1 MSAQHSVGH
10 GSPGRL
16 PQPLLMGTSCHR
28 SVRQNTNP
36 QQFTTAI
43 CLNSSRSTSSLF
55 AFTPNPQDN
64 DPPGTPVPLSHTT
77 GVTSAAPVVLPPERV
92 GQAACWQDCAPYWNA
107 VASVRLAVSGCTLPP
122 RYATSIHLA
131 FSAGCGTTTPA
142 GIPSSAMWR
151 NRFIL
156 DVCYP
161 YSHHGLSIF
170 VTAIQGPRMGRVA
183 ILATNSRGSAQSL
196 SSSSNVEGVL
206 TLPTRSR
213 GAHLHR
219 VLSAPIPRSCRRPS
233 WMVNGVGMAKLHHRP
248 NELQQFL
255 RDLDGLYIVG
265 QPFNLGCVHRWYNR
279 DIHQPPSGLR
289 RIRLEVKSADS
300 TNGYESVREAALQR
314 DTRRTP
320 SDLKFA
326 NRKGP
331 GIMAI
336 SPCQISVPWRI
347 ARACQRCTLV
357 ALGLRAY
364 ARAPAS
370 RLDGRIAIGAKS
382 ARSPNAKRVT
392 ISCAPVGH

>member
-1 MSAQHSVGH
+1 MSAQHSVSH

-55 AFTPNPQDN
+55 AFTPNPQD
-64 DPPGTPVPLSHTT
+64 DYPPGTPVPLSHTT

-107 VASVRLAVSGCTLPP
+107 VAPVRLAVSGCTLPP

-151 NRFIL
+151 NRLIL

-183 ILATNSRGSAQSL
+183 NLATNSCGSAQSL
-196 SSSSNVEGVL
+196 SSPSNVEGVL

-233 WMVNGVGMAKLHHRP
+233 WMVNGMGMAKLHHRP

-255 RDLDGLYIVG
+255 RDLDGLCTMLRYWMCTSLVQPRHPSAPVWPEADSSRG
-265 QPFNLGCVHRWYNR
+265 QVCRSPYLKS
-279 DIHQPPSGLR
+279 QPP
-289 RIRLEVKSADS
+289 RLDS

-382 ARSPNAKRVT
+382 ARSPNAK
-392 ISCAPVGH
+392 